1 MDSSFADDVDFEFSF
16 PSGLGTVVIV
26 NKSLRQPWVVRNYTT
41 LLFFYRVESLWV
53 GWNSWWRSFLIL
65 GSCIGSHLVSG
76 PCFTSGKRETY
87 SFYSNIFL
95 TTNFVAYQVSY
106 NPEKPQ
112 LPAAVPAPVAA
123 PLLIPDVK
131 PVVQQISQPP
141 LPKLVAATP
150 PQIIGKSQTFSQVKT
165 IPQPIQPAQTVLV
178 AAKTPGTTPAGGT
191 AVGPIRVVDP
201 SSLGVFILQNSFG
214 INSVVTVQPSNGGQL
229 VNVSQSGVLGTANL
243 INTSNNSSNCG
254 SPSSPDRQPVVK
266 KSSHNAIERR
276 YRNSINDKILELK
289 NLIAGEESK
298 VF

>member
-1 MDSSFADDVDFEFSF
+1 V
-16 PSGLGTVVIV
+16 
-26 NKSLRQPWVVRNYTT
+26 Y
-41 LLFFYRVESLWV
+41 
-53 GWNSWWRSFLIL
+53 IL
-65 GSCIGSHLVSG
+65 PNV
-76 PCFTSGKRETY
+76 
-87 SFYSNIFL
+87 FL
-95 TTNFVAYQVSY
+95 TTNSVAYQVSY
-106 NPEKPQ
+106 NPEKSQ

-178 AAKTPGTTPAGGT
+178 AAKTPGTNPSGGT

-243 INTSNNSSNCG
+243 INTSNNSSISCG
-254 SPSSPDRQPVVK
+254 SPSSPDRGQPVVK

-298 VF
+298 VFFKITFPKVE